1 MQEYDS
7 HGWQRLGRL
16 VRAARV
22 KAGYAES
29 REWAARVGRSTR
41 MLLGLERGEPVGDA
55 TLARVAESLGWPIE
69 RIYEALGEPAGPSSG
84 GPASLRSSGAPGL
97 SAVSDMVDLEHALEK
112 VTEEIETLKTLL
124 AAAEASRGILASRI
138 EQQRHAARLLRD
150 GRSPQLFIAERE
162 LRFHQ
167 ESLVGFDRHFGPP
180 GRQSKELRQQRRRF
194 EEAVEQAR
202 QNLAEI
208 VAAEQAPDR
217 PVAEL

>member
-1 MQEYDS
+1 MQDYDS

-22 KAGYAES
+22 KAGYGES
-29 REWAARVGRSTR
+29 REWSARVGRSTR

-69 RIYEALGEPAGPSSG
+69 RIYDTLGETS
-84 GPASLRSSGAPGL
+84 ASAKTQQEASTKTQQELVAEMPVL
-97 SAVSDMVDLEHALEK
+97 DVEQALEK

-124 AAAEASRGILASRI
+124 AAAEASRGILAGRI
-138 EQQRHAARLLRD
+138 EQQRQATRLLRD
-150 GRSPQLFIAERE
+150 GRSPEVYIAERE

-180 GRQSKELRQQRRRF
+180 RGQSKELRQQRRRF
-194 EEAVEQAR
+194 VDAVEQAQR
-202 QNLAEI
+202 RLAE
-208 VAAEQAPDR
+208 VQAAGKISEKASG
-217 PVAEL
+217 

>member
-1 MQEYDS
+1 MHDYDS

-22 KAGYAES
+22 KAGYGES
-29 REWAARVGRSTR
+29 REWSARVGRSTR

-69 RIYEALGEPAGPSSG
+69 RIYDTLGETS
-84 GPASLRSSGAPGL
+84 ASTKTQQELVAEMPVL
-97 SAVSDMVDLEHALEK
+97 DVEHALEK

-124 AAAEASRGILASRI
+124 AAAEASRGILAGRI
-138 EQQRHAARLLRD
+138 EQQRQATRLLRD
-150 GRSPQLFIAERE
+150 GRSPELFIAERE

-180 GRQSKELRQQRRRF
+180 RSQSKELRQQRRRF
-194 EEAVEQAR
+194 VDAVEQA
-202 QNLAEI
+202 QQKLAE
-208 VAAEQAPDR
+208 VQAAGKASEKASS
-217 PVAEL
+217 